1 MITEVGEMHMQCRR
15 GYLWNLQYVLSILI
29 GIVNRAEHLISIV
42 SNRNEGHA
50 MQIN

>member
-15 GYLWNLQYVLSILI
+15 GYMWNLQYVLSVLI
-29 GIVNRAEHLISIV
+29 EIVNGAEHMIRIV
-42 SNRNEGHA
+42 SNGNEEHA